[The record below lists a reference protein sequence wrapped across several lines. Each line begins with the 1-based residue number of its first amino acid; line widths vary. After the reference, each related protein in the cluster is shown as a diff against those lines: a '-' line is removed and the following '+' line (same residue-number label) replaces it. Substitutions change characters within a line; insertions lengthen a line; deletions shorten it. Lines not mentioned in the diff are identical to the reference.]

1 MCPDPTKGKFI
12 LNSQL
17 NFTSTPLSLM
27 PPTPDVSITMTEC
40 KLLLPCAHC
49 VLMFSDDLW
58 CDVPWCHDPLMSLPS
73 RDYRCQDPG
82 PISPSLLSTRLLT
95 RYLLMP
101 RPEVWCGLV
110 TQRHHESAQ
119 SNERYIQVSISPI
132 FIFCLNNIL
141 PSPSFHVAVER
152 DNKRTSFDQET
163 MKEEHI
169 VIKNF
174 IEI

>member
-1 MCPDPTKGKFI
+1 MP
-12 LNSQL
+12 QL
-17 NFTSTPLSLM
+17 QWL
-27 PPTPDVSITMTEC
+27 DITCCCRVT
-40 KLLLPCAHC
+40 HRD
-49 VLMFSDDLW
+49 LMFSDDLW
-58 CDVPWCHDPLMSLPS
+58 CDVPWCHDPLMSPPS

-101 RPEVWCGLV
+101 RPEVWWGLV
-110 TQRHHESAQ
+110 TQCHHESAQ

>member
-27 PPTPDVSITMTEC
+27 P
-40 KLLLPCAHC
+40 LLLMPQLQWLDITCCCRVTHRD
-49 VLMFSDDLW
+49 LMFSDDLW
-58 CDVPWCHDPLMSLPS
+58 CDVPWCHDPLMSPPS

-82 PISPSLLSTRLLT
+82 PRTHLSLSPVYPPTRSLSTDA
-95 RYLLMP
+95 

-110 TQRHHESAQ
+110 TQCHHESAQ

-152 DNKRTSFDQET
+152 DNKRSSFCSRDNET
-163 MKEEHI
+163 RTHSD
-169 VIKNF
+169 
-174 IEI
+174 

>member
-1 MCPDPTKGKFI
+1 
-12 LNSQL
+12 
-17 NFTSTPLSLM
+17 
-27 PPTPDVSITMTEC
+27 
-40 KLLLPCAHC
+40 
-49 VLMFSDDLW
+49 
-58 CDVPWCHDPLMSLPS
+58 
-73 RDYRCQDPG
+73 
-82 PISPSLLSTRLLT
+82 
-95 RYLLMP
+95 MP

-174 IEI
+174 IET